1 MIDDLYFII
10 GIDGGASNT
19 RGILIN
25 SEGKTL
31 SRGFEKGTNLNIF
44 GELAAERIFRLIMN
58 LCKSAK
64 ISFESLD
71 AIGLGLAGASDQ
83 IGREE
88 TFKKM
93 DMLNLSKK
101 ILITNDAEAAYTIN
115 CPGDIGFL
123 ITVGTGVICLSKD
136 AKGRIIRTAGKGHY
150 NGDIGSGFWLGKK
163 MLENLILNESS
174 ILGDKDLEEIMRIV
188 LSHHK
193 SKNFKNII
201 DNINQHEDAVSI
213 IANLAKPLIDL
224 AEKKNDIAL
233 SIVHEATHSIANY
246 IKNLTEEIEY
256 NSRSIVLAGNGSVIE
271 NIFFRRCINEDLKF
285 DFPDIKWT
293 FSTIS
298 AAYGAAIM
306 AAKIYEIDIQMTDI
320 LKGDPLAS
328 TSN

>member
-1 MIDDLYFII
+1 MIDDLNYII

-19 RGILIN
+19 RGILMN
-25 SEGKTL
+25 SDGETL
-31 SRGFEKGTNLNIF
+31 SSGYEKGTNLNIF

-83 IGREE
+83 IGRDEI
-88 TFKKM
+88 FKKM
-93 DMLNLSKK
+93 DMIDLSKK
-101 ILITNDAEAAYTIN
+101 ILITNDAEAAYAIN

-123 ITVGTGVICLSKD
+123 ITVGTGVICLTRD
-136 AKGRIIRTAGKGHY
+136 VRGRIIRTAGKGHY
-150 NGDIGSGFWLGKK
+150 NGDIGSGFWLGKQ

-174 ILGDKDLEEIMRIV
+174 ILGDKDLEQLMELV
-188 LSHHK
+188 LNHHQ
-193 SKNFKNII
+193 SKNFKNTI

-213 IANLAKPLIDL
+213 IADLAKPLIEL
-224 AEKKNDIAL
+224 AEKKNEIAL
-233 SIVHEATHSIANY
+233 SIIHEGTHSIANY
-246 IKNLTEEIEY
+246 IKSLTETIEY
-256 NSRSIVLAGNGSVIE
+256 NSKNIVLAGNGSVIE
-271 NIFFRRCINEDLKF
+271 NNFFRQCVNEDLKF
-285 DFPDIKWT
+285 DFSDIKWT

-306 AAKIYEIDIQMTDI
+306 AAKIYDIDIQMTDI

-328 TSN
+328 TSS